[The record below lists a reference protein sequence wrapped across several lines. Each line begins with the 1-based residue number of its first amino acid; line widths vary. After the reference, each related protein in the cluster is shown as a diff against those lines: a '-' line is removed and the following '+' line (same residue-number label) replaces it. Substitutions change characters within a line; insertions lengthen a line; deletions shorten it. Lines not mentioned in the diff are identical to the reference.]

1 MFIFFYNNK
10 MSTLVSLYRDINL
23 LLDMVESRMQQ
34 FKDLC
39 KKKIQA
45 TASVQEST
53 EVKEVNEVK
62 DIKEHV
68 GNTEAKK
75 KHKKKEEVPETA
87 RYVSLPS
94 GNFLIFN

>member
-1 MFIFFYNNK
+1 
-10 MSTLVSLYRDINL
+10 
-23 LLDMVESRMQQ
+23 MVESRMQQ

-45 TASVQEST
+45 KASVQEST
-53 EVKEVNEVK
+53 EVKEVK
-62 DIKEHV
+62 DIKEDV
-68 GNTEAKK
+68 GNTEPKK
-75 KHKKKEEVPETA
+75 NNKKKEEVPEREVA

>member
-1 MFIFFYNNK
+1 

-23 LLDMVESRMQQ
+23 LLDMVESRMKQ
-34 FKDLC
+34 FRELYNNKV
-39 KKKIQA
+39 KAK
-45 TASVQEST
+45 ASVQESN
-53 EVKEVNEVK
+53 EVKE
-62 DIKEHV
+62 IKEPV
-68 GNTEAKK
+68 GSTEAKRKEK